1 LSTKQ
6 TESLRDFYQ
15 QGLAAIQS
23 RFEEQQSTRAA
34 GLEAVQARAHLADE
48 LVLKLWA
55 RFSSDPKLKSGVALL
70 AVGGYGRGQLF
81 PYSDLDLLY
90 LLDGSRPELQLK
102 DSIRKIN
109 QEIWD
114 CGIRASPSNRLLSE
128 SSSLI
133 VGNPEFTLSL
143 MDHRFLAGDRKLYDK
158 LAEQTLPRLLASE
171 HRTLIARLV
180 EITLERHSKYANT
193 LFHLEPNIK
202 DCPGGLRDVHVCGW
216 LTTLYTIAAHAQKHA
231 RPEPGNLFEFTHARD
246 FLSTVR
252 CFLHYSHGRDDNTL
266 YWASQDAAAQAGL
279 ALGHTG
285 TRKVDAAIWM
295 RAFFRNARTVY
306 RRTMQLL
313 EEAPRVKG
321 STLYDQIR
329 RRHKRLQAEGFHIE
343 HGRIIFDTPAS
354 AKNDPAND
362 PDIVLNLFETIAKH
376 GCKLSA
382 EAEDRLEPALPLLA
396 SNLEEGPA
404 LWNHFRNIL
413 NAPYAGASLRAMHA
427 LGILELIV
435 PEFLGIDA
443 LVIRDAYHRYTV
455 DEHTFV
461 LIDTLHALRNP
472 PEELPNGRPN
482 LLAEWQRRFGGL
494 LADLPHPELL
504 YLAALMHD
512 TGKGRDTPDHSKES
526 ARMAKNLFSRMEF
539 DPYESGIVKH
549 LIVNHLAMS
558 NALRRD
564 IFDMET
570 LRVFAEQVESPEQ
583 LRMLTLLTY
592 ADISAVHPDALT
604 PWKAE
609 NLWNLYIAA
618 SNYLDRTV
626 DDDRV
631 KSRVSSELI
640 ARVTTLAPTKSKEIR
655 AYLQGFPQRYLRTRT
670 PEQVFAH
677 FEMSEKLP
685 PAVEDP
691 EENSV
696 SETPEARSV
705 ELSLNYALPVS
716 EITLIARDRSR
727 LFATMAGGLAA
738 WGMDI
743 VNADAFSNGNG
754 IVVDSF
760 SFIDR
765 FRTLE
770 MNPTERTRFLKSMK
784 DALTGVESIEVLLS
798 TRTRPKRK
806 APKVVVETQISFDH
820 EASSHSTLLQVVAQD
835 VPGLLRAI
843 SLTVADHD
851 CNIEVALI
859 DTEGEMAIDGFYITR
874 HGFKLDATRAN
885 QLREALIVA
894 IALNNV

>member
-1 LSTKQ
+1 LSTKH

-15 QGLAAIQS
+15 QGLDAIRA
-23 RFEEQQSTRAA
+23 RFEEHQSTRAA
-34 GLEAVQARAHLADE
+34 GLEAVQARAKLADE
-48 LVLKLWA
+48 LVQKLWA
-55 RFSSDPKLKSGVALL
+55 RFSNDPKLKTGVALL

-90 LLDGSRPELQLK
+90 LLDGSRSELELK

-114 CGIRASPSNRLLSE
+114 CGIRASPSNRLISE
-128 SSSLI
+128 CSSLI
-133 VGNPEFTLSL
+133 PGNPEFTLSL

-158 LAEQTLPRLLASE
+158 LAEQTLPKLLASE

-180 EITLERHSKYANT
+180 EITLERHNKYANT

-231 RPEPGNLFEFTHARD
+231 RPAPGNLTEFQHATE

-266 YWASQDAAAQAGL
+266 YWHSQDSAAAAGL

-285 TRKVDAAIWM
+285 NRKIDASVWM
-295 RAFFRNARTVY
+295 RSFFRNARTIH

-321 STLYDQIR
+321 STLYEQIR
-329 RRHKRLQAEGFHIE
+329 RRHKRVQAEGFHIE

-362 PDIVLNLFETIAKH
+362 PDIVLDLFETIARH
-376 GCKLSA
+376 GCKLSS

-396 SNLEEGPA
+396 ANLEEGPA

-413 NAPYAGASLRAMHA
+413 NAPYAGEALRAMHA

-472 PEELPNGRPN
+472 VETLPTGRPN
-482 LLAEWQRRFGGL
+482 LLLEWQRRFGGL

-504 YLAALMHD
+504 YLSALMHD

-570 LRVFAEQVESPEQ
+570 LRVFAEQVETPEQ
-583 LRMLTLLTY
+583 LRMLALLTY

-631 KSRVSSELI
+631 KSRASSELI
-640 ARVTTLAPTKSKEIR
+640 ARVTTLSPASSKEIR

-670 PEQVFAH
+670 PEQVFSH
-677 FEMSEKLP
+677 FEMSQKLP
-685 PAVEDP
+685 PAAEDP
-691 EENSV
+691 EKAD
-696 SETPEARSV
+696 PEARAV
-705 ELSLNYALPVS
+705 ELALNHALPVS
-716 EITLIARDRSR
+716 ELTLVARDRSR

-743 VNADAFSNGNG
+743 VNADAFSNGAG

-760 SFIDR
+760 HFIDR

-784 DALTGVESIEVLLS
+784 DALTGVESIEVLLA
-798 TRTRPKRK
+798 TRTRNGKRRT
-806 APKVVVETQISFDH
+806 PKVVVETQISFDH
-820 EASSHSTLLQVVAQD
+820 DASSHSTLLQVVAQD

-843 SLTVADHD
+843 AVTVADHE

-894 IALNNV
+894 IARNEL